1 MTHKFPFLYNL
12 EIVFPEVSV
21 SPFLTWTGCFYI
33 VKAVVFPVVMYRC
46 ESWTIKKA
54 ECWRIDAFKQLCWR
68 RLLRVPWTA
77 RGIIS
82 VSPKRN
88 QPWIFIGR
96 THAEA
101 ESAKLWPPDVKSWL
115 IGKDPDLGKD
125 WRQEDDETP
134 ILCPPDVKNWLT
146 GKDPDA
152 EEDWRREEKGKTE
165 DEMVGWHHQLN
176 GHEFE
181 QSLGCSEGQGTLVC
195 CGPWGHKEADITY
208 WLNNNSVRHWLTL

>member
-1 MTHKFPFLYNL
+1 MSDSLRPHGLQHTRLSCLSLSPWACSNSRPLSWWCHPTISSSVVPFPSCLQS
-12 EIVFPEVSV
+12 FPASGSRSE
-21 SPFLTWTGCFYI
+21 
-33 VKAVVFPVVMYRC
+33 
-46 ESWTIKKA
+46 E
-54 ECWRIDAFKQLCWR
+54 R
-68 RLLRVPWTA
+68 RV
-77 RGIIS
+77 
-82 VSPKRN
+82 
-88 QPWIFIGR
+88 
-96 THAEA
+96 
-101 ESAKLWPPDVKSWL
+101 
-115 IGKDPDLGKD
+115 GKE

-181 QSLGCSEGQGTLVC
+181 QSPGCSEGQGTLVC